1 LRALRLQRASTN
13 DARSRTNQTLR
24 QIVLDTETTGL
35 HAKFDDRIIEIGC
48 VEIVN
53 RNLTGR
59 DFHSYFNPDRDSDPE
74 ALKVHGLTRDFLG
87 DKPKFAEVAEAL
99 VEYLRGAEIIIH
111 NAAFDAGFLDAEFGR
126 LKMPALSDV
135 AGNVIDTVR
144 MAREL
149 QPGKRASLD
158 SLCERYGVSN
168 AHRTLHGALL
178 DARLLAE
185 VYLAMTRGQESLIM
199 DLEQPAAIAMS
210 AAAAVERELVVMAAS
225 AEEIALHD
233 KLLAD
238 IDAESRGKCVWLAAS
253 RAAADGQAEPQ
264 AS

>member
-1 LRALRLQRASTN
+1 M
-13 DARSRTNQTLR
+13 R

-53 RNLTGR
+53 RSLTGS
-59 DFHSYFNPDRDSDPE
+59 DFHSYLNPERDSDPE
-74 ALKVHGLTRDFLG
+74 ALKIHGLTREFLA
-87 DKPKFAEVAEAL
+87 DKPRFAEIAGTL

-111 NAAFDAGFLDAEFGR
+111 NAAFDAGFLDAEFAR
-126 LKMPALSDV
+126 LKMPSLSEL

-199 DLEQPAAIAMS
+199 DIEQPVVIATG
-210 AAAAVERELVVMAAS
+210 ATTAVARELTVLAAS
-225 AEEIALHD
+225 AEEVAAHD
-233 KLLAD
+233 ALLAE
-238 IDAESRGKCVWLAAS
+238 IEGESKGKCVWLAAA
-253 RAAADGQAEPQ
+253 RAESAADENAESS
-264 AS
+264 AT